1 MNSGL
6 VANLLKP
13 VSLRGLL
20 MGITQVVS
28 RRVFLTLPD
37 GVAEDLDRWAASENN
52 KAATLAGF
60 IVEQAV
66 RQAKEQGKI
75 PADAPVPSY
84 QSIAEVVSMNREVL
98 IEYNRIEQKRLDALA
113 KGDRPT
119 ELEIARIALALGLN
133 ESYVESIQERA

>member
-1 MNSGL
+1 
-6 VANLLKP
+6 V
-13 VSLRGLL
+13 
-20 MGITQVVS
+20 GITQTVS

-37 GVAEDLDRWAASENN
+37 GVAEDLDRWATSENN

-75 PADAPVPSY
+75 PTDAPVPIY
-84 QSIAEVVSMNREVL
+84 KSIADLVGKKRDTL
-98 IEYNRIEQKRLDALA
+98 TEYNRIEQKRLDALA

-119 ELEIARIALALGLN
+119 ELEMARLALALRLD
-133 ESYVESIQERA
+133 ESYIESLAGK